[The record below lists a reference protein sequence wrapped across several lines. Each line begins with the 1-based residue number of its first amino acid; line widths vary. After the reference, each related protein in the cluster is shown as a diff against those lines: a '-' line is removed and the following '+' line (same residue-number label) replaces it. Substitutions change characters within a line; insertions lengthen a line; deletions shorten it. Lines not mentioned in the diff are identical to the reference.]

1 MGKKIP
7 VSRNRR
13 RRIQARVR
21 KGMTVKEIAAEEK
34 VSEQTVRKALSS
46 TLFRKSLAVRLAT
59 QADRRIR
66 NSETADKII
75 EKQLEKILT
84 DAASK
89 DSKVKLTARDLSEL
103 GKLSAAQHE
112 QGTQY
117 LKKLVDRANEEAD
130 DELQKAT
137 DRANRLGSPGEED
150 SRTPAEAVPPS
161 ADSGMATLPDPSID
175 PDAPD
180 AGDDEAAA

>member
-7 VSRNRR
+7 VNRNRR
-13 RRIQARVR
+13 RRIQARIR
-21 KGMTVKEIAAEEK
+21 KGLTVKQIAAEER
-34 VSEQTVRKALSS
+34 VSEQTVRKAISS
-46 TLFRKSLAVRLAT
+46 THFRKSMAVRLAT

-66 NSETADKII
+66 NSELADQII
-75 EKQLEKILT
+75 EKRLAAILQDAHSPHPKLKI
-84 DAASK
+84 
-89 DSKVKLTARDLSEL
+89 TARDLAEL

-112 QGTQY
+112 QGTAY
-117 LKKLVDRANEEAD
+117 LKKTIDRAIEEAD
-130 DELQKAT
+130 DELQNAT

-180 AGDDEAAA
+180 VGDGEAAA